1 MRTATTPPPRRPI
14 AALSLLCAC
23 MILLP
28 ACRSV
33 STRPEIAPTPPRVDC
48 QKPATPPL
56 GPVPVEQVS
65 CDANGCRLSE
75 PFAKYVLGLFGT
87 IDDERK
93 LRAGT
98 NDCLDEHERRGII
111 IQ

>member
-1 MRTATTPPPRRPI
+1 
-14 AALSLLCAC
+14 
-23 MILLP
+23 
-28 ACRSV
+28 
-33 STRPEIAPTPPRVDC
+33 
-48 QKPATPPL
+48 
-56 GPVPVEQVS
+56 VPVEQVS